1 MLRFTLSIASERPVL
16 LEDLRLN
23 LISIDRANLRP
34 DTASLRWTGSHRDT
48 CPITDDDQIE
58 IFLRDARV
66 FIGRAR
72 LGRRSNEGL
81 TITVSNCLAEMDKW
95 ILHTDSSGGYLFPI
109 FGSTYQTT
117 ETAQYYDNAT
127 ATWRDPNNPITW
139 TVSDR
144 YSYDPAAGV
153 GTANGNTLIRSQV
166 YLFPSAG
173 GMALT
178 AQEQFLLLL
187 RLCAGPV
194 LNLLKVGDV
203 GLNPIVYPRPQLVSD
218 ISFTEAMRR
227 SLEMVPDA
235 VAWFDYTGSGP
246 ATISAA
252 RSAPFVSGPY
262 ISPGTPLGVDT
273 GSTPGFDVRHLSV
286 EVEPLY
292 HLVPTSVTV
301 RRMVGG
307 NPALFV
313 APSADYAYTWPNGN
327 SSFAA
332 GALVHS
338 LGSDVTD
345 NDCQILA
352 YSLYESLKELRGQG
366 TIVLHDPS
374 YNVPVRPGLNLRPL
388 DVPAALDLK
397 LCVQGTS
404 WSAATGTL
412 TCQVGYPPHLGIGQ
426 ILDLRAWLKRA
437 FFGY

>member
-1 MLRFTLSIASERPVL
+1 MLRFTLSIAGQRPAL

-34 DTASLRWTGSHRDT
+34 DTASLRWTGSYLET
-48 CPITDDDQIE
+48 CPITDDDEIE
-58 IFLRDARV
+58 IFLLDARV
-66 FIGRAR
+66 FVGNAR

-81 TITVSNCLAEMDKW
+81 TITVSNCLEAMDKW
-95 ILHTDSSGGYLFPI
+95 PWHTNLAGGYIFPV
-109 FGSTYQTT
+109 FGSTYQTF
-117 ETAQYYDNAT
+117 D
-127 ATWRDPNNPITW
+127 DPAGPITW
-139 TVSDR
+139 TVSDI
-144 YSYDPAAGV
+144 YSFDPISRV
-153 GTANGNTLIRSQV
+153 GTVNYNIQTRSQV
-166 YLFPSAG
+166 YLFQPISGAIMSA
-173 GMALT
+173 
-178 AQEQFLLLL
+178 QDQFLTLISV
-187 RLCAGPV
+187 CAGPV
-194 LNLLKVGDV
+194 LDFLRVGDIS
-203 GLNPIVYPRPQLVSD
+203 LNPVVIPQPQLVSD
-218 ISFTEAMRR
+218 ISFAEAIRR

-235 VAWFDYTGSGP
+235 VAWFDYSGTGP
-246 ATISAA
+246 PRISAA
-252 RSAPFVSGPY
+252 RSAPFVSSGY
-262 ISPGTPLGVDT
+262 AFPGTPVGVDT
-273 GSTPGFDVRHLSV
+273 ASTPGFDVRHLSV
-286 EVEPLY
+286 EVEPLN

-307 NPALFV
+307 NPSMFV
-313 APSADYAYTWPNGN
+313 PPAPDYAFTWPAGN
-327 SSFAA
+327 TSFAA

-352 YSLYESLKELRGQG
+352 YSLYESLKDLRGQG

>member
-58 IFLRDARV
+58 IFLRDTRI

-95 ILHTDSSGGYLFPI
+95 ILQTNLSGGYIFPI

-117 ETAQYYDNAT
+117 D
-127 ATWRDPNNPITW
+127 DPANPITW
-139 TVSDR
+139 TVSDH

-153 GTANGNTLIRSQV
+153 GTVNYNTFIRSQV
-166 YLFPSAG
+166 YLFPSEG
-173 GMALT
+173 GTILS
-178 AQEQFLLLL
+178 AQEQFLLLI

-194 LNLLKVGDV
+194 LNLLKVGDMSLFPV
-203 GLNPIVYPRPQLVSD
+203 VYPRPQLVSD
-218 ISFTEAMRR
+218 ISFTEAIRR

-235 VAWFDYTGSGP
+235 VAWFDYSGSGP
-246 ATISAA
+246 PTISAA
-252 RSAPFVSGPY
+252 RSAPFVSSGY
-262 ISPGTPLGVDT
+262 LFPGTPVGVDT
-273 GSTPGFDVRHLSV
+273 AATPGFDVRHLSV

-301 RRMVGG
+301 RRMIGG
-307 NPALFV
+307 NPSLLI
-313 APSADYAYTWPNGN
+313 PPTSDYAYTWPNGN
-327 SSFAA
+327 SSFAS

-345 NDCQILA
+345 IDCQILA